1 MIVSE
6 QEWITFLANCPEA
19 HLLQTAPWGALKDDF
34 GWEPVRVVVGDVG
47 VQVLFRKLPLGFSIA
62 YIPKGPVGE
71 DWSVLWLEID
81 ALCKQKKAVFVK
93 VTPDGWDDEAFDAT
107 GLLAAGFRA
116 SAHFI
121 QPPRTI
127 TLDIGITEDEILA
140 RMKQKTRYNIRLAG
154 KKGVTV
160 RVTDD
165 VKAFSEMMDVTGAR
179 DAFGVHSYAY
189 YQRAYDLFAPT
200 GMCELLIAE
209 FEGEPLAGLMAFARG
224 GRAWYLYGA
233 STNQHRN
240 KMPTYLLQWE
250 AIRWAKEKGCTEYDL
265 WGAPDEDAETL
276 EAQFKERHDGLWGVY
291 RFKRG
296 FGGDLKRAVGVWDKV
311 YMPLLYKVY
320 KWRYGGS

>member
-6 QEWITFLANCPEA
+6 QEWTTFLAKYPEA
-19 HLLQTAPWGALKDDF
+19 HLLQTPPWGALKDDF
-34 GWEPVRVVVGDVG
+34 GWEPMRVVAGEVGA
-47 VQVLFRKLPLGFSIA
+47 QVLFRKLPLGFTIA
-62 YIPKGPVGE
+62 YIPKGPVGG
-71 DWSVLWLEID
+71 DWSALWPEID

-127 TLDIGITEDEILA
+127 TLDIGGTEDEILA

-154 KKGVTV
+154 KKDVVV
-160 RVTDD
+160 RTTDD

-179 DAFGVHSYAY
+179 DAFGVHSYTY

-209 FEGEPLAGLMAFARG
+209 FEGESLAGLMVFARG

-265 WGAPDEDAETL
+265 WGAPDEDTDTL

-320 KWRYGGS
+320 QWRYGGS